1 MSKITTELL
10 LERAVPRSTRLRKIE
25 TLNLSK
31 LQLKTG
37 DLDPR
42 LFSRLRHLQKLDL
55 SDNLLDKFPNSLSL
69 PDLRVLNC
77 NNNKLEDVTAL
88 KQFPLLEELTYENNV
103 YLTLNDD
110 YKVIFLLQNLRL
122 LNGKDITKLANQVRR
137 VNSHKL
143 TSKVTAHWEKF
154 FRDQLPEKYTAEQ
167 VKSIK
172 KKFLKSVQT
181 NVVYGPSSLSEFTR
195 WRVKMIAE
203 EFLASSLGLELNS
216 DTESEEKT
224 DEKEEESTKSPG
236 EDAEDVA
243 QVTVTPS
250 KRKRNHSKSSPG
262 NKRSKTKANTEEKA
276 AVNPKKSSDVE
287 DDPAPDKPRTSN
299 QPIKEATPEQEAE
312 ETQKNGE
319 QFPKGKSN
327 RRSGEQK
334 SQEQDSGVVTLTP
347 VKNSKRKRHQGT
359 EGTPQETPV
368 DPLQGMDGPALRGN
382 SREDFKTQLW
392 SCVFEPVLDSG
403 ARKDPIV
410 NSSRTVATCGG
421 ESVCLI
427 DCETGTVL
435 KKYKVATEEFFSV
448 AWTTLTMVISDSR
461 KKAHN
466 VLAAA
471 GRRGIVKLIHVAAD
485 FCYGEIKAHKK
496 PIATVCFSP
505 TQETHLFTASYD
517 KRIALWDIGIPDCDY
532 NFKASQLLV
541 LETASIPLRIALVP
555 TCPEQ
560 YLLAGCEGGCFAWN
574 IKLDKEQKSR
584 PFEAI
589 FQFPDEESMTTS
601 HRVDGL
607 AFLNDDVVVSKSSKP
622 GCIYL
627 WSWSRSFDAKG
638 KGCQQTISAVILAE
652 LEWSTTDMSYLTLS
666 TCPAKEYVFC
676 GDEKGSVWMYN
687 LSNYTTAWSS
697 AKGKRLER
705 RISPTQVGL
714 GCSLGLPSTPGQL
727 IPVSCAG
734 LSQKMPCVSSQT
746 IKNNLQSIAKAIC
759 WDRNKELQ
767 SQSVT
772 PCSSSYN
779 SPKKVVVK
787 LRNTKAQILKWPEL
801 RVNGEQPPEILVNN
815 VVADPAFTYLVVLTS
830 VNITAIWKKS

>member
-55 SDNLLDKFPNSLSL
+55 SDNLLDKFPNSLTL

-110 YKVIFLLQNLRL
+110 YKVMFLLQNLRL
-122 LNGKDITKLANQVRR
+122 LNGKDITKLANHVRR

-143 TSKVTAHWEKF
+143 TSKVTAHWKKF
-154 FRDQLPEKYTAEQ
+154 FSDQLPEKYTAEQ

-203 EFLASSLGLELNS
+203 EFLANSLGLELNS
-216 DTESEEKT
+216 DTEPEEKT
-224 DEKEEESTKSPG
+224 DEDEEESTESPR
-236 EDAEDVA
+236 EAAEEVA
-243 QVTVTPS
+243 PVTVTPS

-262 NKRSKTKANTEEKA
+262 NKRSKTQANTEEEA
-276 AVNPKKSSDVE
+276 EVNPRKSTHVE

-299 QPIKEATPEQEAE
+299 QPAKEATPEQGAE
-312 ETQKNGE
+312 GTQKNGE
-319 QFPKGKSN
+319 QLPKGQSN
-327 RRSGEQK
+327 RRSSQMTGEQK
-334 SQEQDSGVVTLTP
+334 SQEQDSSVVTLTP
-347 VKNSKRKRHQGT
+347 VKNSKRK
-359 EGTPQETPV
+359 EDVSAE
-368 DPLQGMDGPALRGN
+368 PLHFLQCHSKGN

-392 SCVFEPVLDSG
+392 SCVFEPVIDSG

-410 NSSRTVATCGG
+410 SSSRTVATCGG

-448 AWTTLTMVISDSR
+448 AWTTLTMVLSDSR

-466 VLAAA
+466 ILAAA

-505 TQETHLFTASYD
+505 TQDTHLFTASYD

-541 LETASIPLRIALVP
+541 LEAASIPLRIALVP

-560 YLLAGCEGGCFAWN
+560 YLLAGCEDGCFAWN
-574 IKLDKEQKSR
+574 IKLDKGQKSR

-589 FQFPDEESMTTS
+589 FQFPSEESLTTS

-627 WSWSRSFDAKG
+627 WSWSKSFDAKG
-638 KGCQQTISAVILAE
+638 KGCQRTMSAVILAE

-687 LSNYTTAWSS
+687 LSTYTTGWGSP
-697 AKGKRLER
+697 KGKRSER
-705 RISPTQVGL
+705 RISPTQ
-714 GCSLGLPSTPGQL
+714 
-727 IPVSCAG
+727 
-734 LSQKMPCVSSQT
+734 
-746 IKNNLQSIAKAIC
+746 
-759 WDRNKELQ
+759 
-767 SQSVT
+767 
-772 PCSSSYN
+772 
-779 SPKKVVVK
+779 
-787 LRNTKAQILKWPEL
+787 ILTWPEL

>member
-1 MSKITTELL
+1 S
-10 LERAVPRSTRLRKIE
+10 
-25 TLNLSK
+25 LSK

-55 SDNLLDKFPNSLSL
+55 SDNLLDKFPNSLTL

-77 NNNKLEDVTAL
+77 SNNKLEDVTAL

-110 YKVIFLLQNLRL
+110 YKVMFLLQNLRL
-122 LNGKDITKLANQVRR
+122 LNGKDITKLANHVRR
-137 VNSHKL
+137 VNSRKL

-167 VKSIK
+167 VKSIR

-203 EFLASSLGLELNS
+203 EFLACSLGVELNS
-216 DTESEEKT
+216 DTETEEKT
-224 DEKEEESTKSPG
+224 DENEEESTESPR
-236 EDAEDVA
+236 EAAEDMA
-243 QVTVTPS
+243 QVGDFSSYISNVTVTPS
-250 KRKRNHSKSSPG
+250 KRKRNRSKSSPG
-262 NKRSKTKANTEEKA
+262 NKRSKTQANTEEEA
-276 AVNPKKSSDVE
+276 ALNPKKSSHEDV
-287 DDPAPDKPRTSN
+287 S
-299 QPIKEATPEQEAE
+299 AE
-312 ETQKNGE
+312 PLHFLQCH
-319 QFPKGKSN
+319 
-327 RRSGEQK
+327 
-334 SQEQDSGVVTLTP
+334 
-347 VKNSKRKRHQGT
+347 SK
-359 EGTPQETPV
+359 
-368 DPLQGMDGPALRGN
+368 GN

-410 NSSRTVATCGG
+410 SSSRTVATCGG

-448 AWTTLTMVISDSR
+448 AWTTLTMEISDSR

-466 VLAAA
+466 ILAAA

-560 YLLAGCEGGCFAWN
+560 YLLAGCEDGCFAWN
-574 IKLDKEQKSR
+574 IKLDKGQKSR

-638 KGCQQTISAVILAE
+638 KGCQRTMSAVILAE

-666 TCPAKEYVFC
+666 TCPAREYVFC

-687 LSNYTTAWSS
+687 LSSYTPAWGS
-697 AKGKRLER
+697 AKGKHSER
-705 RISPTQVGL
+705 RIPPTQ
-714 GCSLGLPSTPGQL
+714 
-727 IPVSCAG
+727 I
-734 LSQKMPCVSSQT
+734 
-746 IKNNLQSIAKAIC
+746 LQ
-759 WDRNKELQ
+759 
-767 SQSVT
+767 
-772 PCSSSYN
+772 
-779 SPKKVVVK
+779 
-787 LRNTKAQILKWPEL
+787 WPEL

>member
-55 SDNLLDKFPNSLSL
+55 SDNLLDKFPNSLTL

-110 YKVIFLLQNLRL
+110 YKVMFLLQNLRL
-122 LNGKDITKLANQVRR
+122 LNGKDITKLANHVRR
-137 VNSHKL
+137 VNSRKL

-203 EFLASSLGLELNS
+203 ELLACSLGLDLGT
-216 DTESEEKT
+216 DPESEEMM
-224 DEKEEESTKSPG
+224 DENEEESTESPREAAG
-236 EDAEDVA
+236 DVD
-243 QVTVTPS
+243 QVGDFSSYVTVTPS
-250 KRKRNHSKSSPG
+250 KRKRNHSKPGSG
-262 NKRSKTKANTEEKA
+262 NKRSKTQANT
-276 AVNPKKSSDVE
+276 
-287 DDPAPDKPRTSN
+287 
-299 QPIKEATPEQEAE
+299 KEEAE
-312 ETQKNGE
+312 DVSAEPLHFLQCH
-319 QFPKGKSN
+319 
-327 RRSGEQK
+327 
-334 SQEQDSGVVTLTP
+334 
-347 VKNSKRKRHQGT
+347 SK
-359 EGTPQETPV
+359 
-368 DPLQGMDGPALRGN
+368 GN

-392 SCVFEPVLDSG
+392 SCVFEPLLDCG
-403 ARKDPIV
+403 ARKDPIMS
-410 NSSRTVATCGG
+410 SSRTVATCGG

-461 KKAHN
+461 KKSHN
-466 VLAAA
+466 ILAAA

-505 TQETHLFTASYD
+505 TRETHLFTASYD

-541 LETASIPLRIALVP
+541 LEALSIPLRIALVP
-555 TCPEQ
+555 TCPDQ

-589 FQFPDEESMTTS
+589 FQFPDEDGGMTTS

-607 AFLNDDVVVSKSSKP
+607 AFLNDDVIVSKSSKP

-627 WSWSRSFDAKG
+627 WSWSRSFDTKG
-638 KGCQQTISAVILAE
+638 KGCQRTISAVILAE
-652 LEWSTTDMSYLTLS
+652 LEWSPTDLSYLTLS
-666 TCPAKEYVFC
+666 TCPAKDYVFC

-687 LSNYTTAWSS
+687 LSNYTTAWTS
-697 AKGKRLER
+697 AKGKRSDR
-705 RISPTQVGL
+705 RIPPT
-714 GCSLGLPSTPGQL
+714 
-727 IPVSCAG
+727 
-734 LSQKMPCVSSQT
+734 
-746 IKNNLQSIAKAIC
+746 
-759 WDRNKELQ
+759 
-767 SQSVT
+767 
-772 PCSSSYN
+772 
-779 SPKKVVVK
+779 
-787 LRNTKAQILKWPEL
+787 QILKWPEL
-801 RVNGEQPPEILVNN
+801 RDNGEQLTEVLINN
-815 VVADPAFTYLVVLTS
+815 VVSDPTFTYLVVLTS

>member
-10 LERAVPRSTRLRKIE
+10 LERAIPRSTRLRKIE

-55 SDNLLDKFPNSLSL
+55 SDNLLDKFPNSLTL

-110 YKVIFLLQNLRL
+110 YKVMFLLQNLRL
-122 LNGKDITKLANQVRR
+122 LNGKDITKLAKHVRH
-137 VNSHKL
+137 VNSRKL

-203 EFLASSLGLELNS
+203 EFLACSLGLELNS
-216 DTESEEKT
+216 DTEPEEKT
-224 DEKEEESTKSPG
+224 DEDEEESTESPK
-236 EDAEDVA
+236 EAAEEVA

-250 KRKRNHSKSSPG
+250 KRKRNRSKSSPG
-262 NKRSKTKANTEEKA
+262 NKRSKTQANTKEEA
-276 AVNPKKSSDVE
+276 AVSPRKSSRVE

-299 QPIKEATPEQEAE
+299 QPDKEATPEQEAE
-312 ETQKNGE
+312 VTQNNGE

-327 RRSGEQK
+327 RRSNQMTGEPK
-334 SQEQDSGVVTLTP
+334 SQEQDNGVVTLTP
-347 VKNSKRKRHQGT
+347 VKNSKRK
-359 EGTPQETPV
+359 EDVSAE
-368 DPLQGMDGPALRGN
+368 PLHFLQCHSKGN

-448 AWTTLTMVISDSR
+448 AWTTLTMVTSDSH

-466 VLAAA
+466 ILAAA

-505 TQETHLFTASYD
+505 TRETHLFTASYD
-517 KRIALWDIGIPDCDY
+517 KRIVLWDIGIPDCDY

-541 LETASIPLRIALVP
+541 LETTSIPLRIALLP
-555 TCPEQ
+555 SCPEQ

-574 IKLDKEQKSR
+574 IKLDKGQKSR
-584 PFEAI
+584 TFEAI
-589 FQFPDEESMTTS
+589 FQFPDGKSMTSS
-601 HRVDGL
+601 HTVDGL
-607 AFLNDDVVVSKSSKP
+607 AFLNDDVVVSKCSKP

-638 KGCQQTISAVILAE
+638 KGCQQTLSAVILAE

-687 LSNYTTAWSS
+687 LSSYTTAWDS
-697 AKGKRLER
+697 AKGKRSER
-705 RISPTQVGL
+705 RISPT
-714 GCSLGLPSTPGQL
+714 
-727 IPVSCAG
+727 
-734 LSQKMPCVSSQT
+734 
-746 IKNNLQSIAKAIC
+746 
-759 WDRNKELQ
+759 
-767 SQSVT
+767 
-772 PCSSSYN
+772 
-779 SPKKVVVK
+779 
-787 LRNTKAQILKWPEL
+787 QILKWPEL
-801 RVNGEQPPEILVNN
+801 RVNGEQPSEILVNN

>member
-55 SDNLLDKFPNSLSL
+55 SDNLLDKFPNSLTL

-110 YKVIFLLQNLRL
+110 YKVMFLLENLRL
-122 LNGKDITKLANQVRR
+122 LNGKDITKLANHVRR
-137 VNSHKL
+137 VNSRKL

-154 FRDQLPEKYTAEQ
+154 FRDQLPEKHTAEQ

-203 EFLASSLGLELNS
+203 EFLSYSLGLELNS
-216 DTESEEKT
+216 DTEPEEKM
-224 DEKEEESTKSPG
+224 DENEEESTESPR
-236 EDAEDVA
+236 EAAEDVA

-250 KRKRNHSKSSPG
+250 KRKRNHSKSGAG
-262 NKRSKTKANTEEKA
+262 NKRSKSQANAEE
-276 AVNPKKSSDVE
+276 E
-287 DDPAPDKPRTSN
+287 
-299 QPIKEATPEQEAE
+299 EEAE
-312 ETQKNGE
+312 DVSAEPLHFLQCH
-319 QFPKGKSN
+319 
-327 RRSGEQK
+327 
-334 SQEQDSGVVTLTP
+334 
-347 VKNSKRKRHQGT
+347 SK
-359 EGTPQETPV
+359 
-368 DPLQGMDGPALRGN
+368 GN
-382 SREDFKTQLW
+382 SHEDFKTQLW

-410 NSSRTVATCGG
+410 SSSKTVATCGG

-466 VLAAA
+466 ILAAA

-541 LETASIPLRIALVP
+541 LETVSIPLRIALVP

-574 IKLDKEQKSR
+574 IKLDKGQKSR

-589 FQFPDEESMTTS
+589 FQFPDDESMTTS

-638 KGCQQTISAVILAE
+638 KGCQRTVSAVILAE

-697 AKGKRLER
+697 PKGKRSER
-705 RISPTQVGL
+705 RISPT
-714 GCSLGLPSTPGQL
+714 
-727 IPVSCAG
+727 
-734 LSQKMPCVSSQT
+734 
-746 IKNNLQSIAKAIC
+746 
-759 WDRNKELQ
+759 
-767 SQSVT
+767 
-772 PCSSSYN
+772 
-779 SPKKVVVK
+779 
-787 LRNTKAQILKWPEL
+787 QILKWPEL
-801 RVNGEQPPEILVNN
+801 RLNGEQLPEILVNN
-815 VVADPAFTYLVVLTS
+815 VVSDPAFSYLVVLTS

>member
-10 LERAVPRSTRLRKIE
+10 LERAIPRSTRLRKIE

-55 SDNLLDKFPNSLSL
+55 SDNLLDKFPNSLTL

-110 YKVIFLLQNLRL
+110 YKVMFLLQNLRL
-122 LNGKDITKLANQVRR
+122 LNGKDITKLAKHVRH
-137 VNSHKL
+137 VNSRKL

-203 EFLASSLGLELNS
+203 EFLACSLGLELNS
-216 DTESEEKT
+216 DTEPEEKT
-224 DEKEEESTKSPG
+224 DEDEEESTESPK
-236 EDAEDVA
+236 EAAEEVDQVVHICDPL
-243 QVTVTPS
+243 VTVTPS
-250 KRKRNHSKSSPG
+250 KRKRNRSKSSPG
-262 NKRSKTKANTEEKA
+262 NKRSKTQANTKEEA
-276 AVNPKKSSDVE
+276 AEDV
-287 DDPAPDKPRTSN
+287 S
-299 QPIKEATPEQEAE
+299 AE
-312 ETQKNGE
+312 PLHFLQCH
-319 QFPKGKSN
+319 
-327 RRSGEQK
+327 
-334 SQEQDSGVVTLTP
+334 
-347 VKNSKRKRHQGT
+347 SK
-359 EGTPQETPV
+359 
-368 DPLQGMDGPALRGN
+368 GN

-448 AWTTLTMVISDSR
+448 AWTTLTMVTSDSH
-461 KKAHN
+461 KKTHN
-466 VLAAA
+466 ILAAA

-505 TQETHLFTASYD
+505 TRETHLFTASYD
-517 KRIALWDIGIPDCDY
+517 KRIVLWDIGIPDCDY

-541 LETASIPLRIALVP
+541 LETTSIPLRIALLP

-574 IKLDKEQKSR
+574 IKLDKGQKSR
-584 PFEAI
+584 TFEAI
-589 FQFPDEESMTTS
+589 FQFPDGKSMTTS
-601 HRVDGL
+601 HTVDGL
-607 AFLNDDVVVSKSSKP
+607 AFLNDDVVVSKCSKP

-638 KGCQQTISAVILAE
+638 KGCQQTLSAVILAE

-687 LSNYTTAWSS
+687 LSNYTTAWDS
-697 AKGKRLER
+697 AKGKRSER
-705 RISPTQVGL
+705 RISPT
-714 GCSLGLPSTPGQL
+714 
-727 IPVSCAG
+727 
-734 LSQKMPCVSSQT
+734 
-746 IKNNLQSIAKAIC
+746 
-759 WDRNKELQ
+759 
-767 SQSVT
+767 
-772 PCSSSYN
+772 
-779 SPKKVVVK
+779 
-787 LRNTKAQILKWPEL
+787 QILKWPEL
-801 RVNGEQPPEILVNN
+801 RVNGEQPSEILVNN

>member
-31 LQLKTG
+31 LQLRTG

-55 SDNLLDKFPNSLSL
+55 SDNLLDKFPNSLTL

-110 YKVIFLLQNLRL
+110 YKVMFLLENLRL
-122 LNGKDITKLANQVRR
+122 LNGKDITKLANHVRR
-137 VNSHKL
+137 VNSRKL

-154 FRDQLPEKYTAEQ
+154 FRDQLPEKHTAEQ

-203 EFLASSLGLELNS
+203 EFLSYSLGLEINS
-216 DTESEEKT
+216 DTEPEEKT
-224 DEKEEESTKSPG
+224 DENEEESTESPR
-236 EDAEDVA
+236 EDEEEVA
-243 QVTVTPS
+243 QVVDIYDHLVTVKSS
-250 KRKRNHSKSSPG
+250 KRKRNHSKSGAG
-262 NKRSKTKANTEEKA
+262 NKRSKSQANAEE
-276 AVNPKKSSDVE
+276 
-287 DDPAPDKPRTSN
+287 
-299 QPIKEATPEQEAE
+299 EAE
-312 ETQKNGE
+312 DVSAEPLHFLQCH
-319 QFPKGKSN
+319 
-327 RRSGEQK
+327 
-334 SQEQDSGVVTLTP
+334 
-347 VKNSKRKRHQGT
+347 SK
-359 EGTPQETPV
+359 
-368 DPLQGMDGPALRGN
+368 GN

-410 NSSRTVATCGG
+410 SSSRTVATCGG

-466 VLAAA
+466 ILAAA

-496 PIATVCFSP
+496 PIATICFSP

-517 KRIALWDIGIPDCDY
+517 KRIVLWDIGIPDCDY

-541 LETASIPLRIALVP
+541 LEAVSIPLRIALVP

-574 IKLDKEQKSR
+574 IKLDKGQKSR

-589 FQFPDEESMTTS
+589 FQFPDGESITTS

-638 KGCQQTISAVILAE
+638 KECQRTVSAVILAE

-676 GDEKGSVWMYN
+676 GDEQGSVWMYN
-687 LSNYTTAWSS
+687 LSNHTTAWGS
-697 AKGKRLER
+697 AKGKRSER
-705 RISPTQVGL
+705 RISPT
-714 GCSLGLPSTPGQL
+714 
-727 IPVSCAG
+727 
-734 LSQKMPCVSSQT
+734 
-746 IKNNLQSIAKAIC
+746 
-759 WDRNKELQ
+759 
-767 SQSVT
+767 
-772 PCSSSYN
+772 
-779 SPKKVVVK
+779 
-787 LRNTKAQILKWPEL
+787 QILKWPEL

-815 VVADPAFTYLVVLTS
+815 VVSDPAFTYLVVLTS

>member
-55 SDNLLDKFPNSLSL
+55 SDNLLDKFPNSLTL

-110 YKVIFLLQNLRL
+110 YKVMFLLQNLRL
-122 LNGKDITKLANQVRR
+122 LNGKDITKLANHVRR
-137 VNSHKL
+137 VNSRKL

-203 EFLASSLGLELNS
+203 EFLAYSLGLELNT
-216 DTESEEKT
+216 DPEPEEKM
-224 DEKEEESTKSPG
+224 DENEEESTESPR
-236 EDAEDVA
+236 EAAEDVA
-243 QVTVTPS
+243 QEDVSAEPLHFLQC
-250 KRKRNHSKSSPG
+250 HSK
-262 NKRSKTKANTEEKA
+262 
-276 AVNPKKSSDVE
+276 
-287 DDPAPDKPRTSN
+287 
-299 QPIKEATPEQEAE
+299 
-312 ETQKNGE
+312 
-319 QFPKGKSN
+319 
-327 RRSGEQK
+327 
-334 SQEQDSGVVTLTP
+334 
-347 VKNSKRKRHQGT
+347 
-359 EGTPQETPV
+359 
-368 DPLQGMDGPALRGN
+368 GN

-392 SCVFEPVLDSG
+392 SCVFEPLLDCG

-410 NSSRTVATCGG
+410 SSSRTVATCGG

-461 KKAHN
+461 KKSHN
-466 VLAAA
+466 ILVAA

-505 TQETHLFTASYD
+505 TRETHLFTASYD

-541 LETASIPLRIALVP
+541 LEALAIPLRIALVP
-555 TCPEQ
+555 TCPDQ

-589 FQFPDEESMTTS
+589 FQFPDEDGGMTTS

-638 KGCQQTISAVILAE
+638 KGCQRTVSAVILAE
-652 LEWSTTDMSYLTLS
+652 LEWSMTDLSYLTLS
-666 TCPAKEYVFC
+666 TCPVKEYVFC

-697 AKGKRLER
+697 AKGKRSEK
-705 RISPTQVGL
+705 RIPPT
-714 GCSLGLPSTPGQL
+714 
-727 IPVSCAG
+727 
-734 LSQKMPCVSSQT
+734 
-746 IKNNLQSIAKAIC
+746 
-759 WDRNKELQ
+759 
-767 SQSVT
+767 
-772 PCSSSYN
+772 
-779 SPKKVVVK
+779 
-787 LRNTKAQILKWPEL
+787 QILKWPEL
-801 RVNGEQPPEILVNN
+801 RANGEQLTEVLINN
-815 VVADPAFTYLVVLTS
+815 VVSDPTFTYLVVLTS

>member
-1 MSKITTELL
+1 
-10 LERAVPRSTRLRKIE
+10 
-25 TLNLSK
+25 LSK

-55 SDNLLDKFPNSLSL
+55 SDNLLDKFPNSLTL

-137 VNSHKL
+137 VNSRKL

-154 FRDQLPEKYTAEQ
+154 FRDQLPEKYTPEQ

-203 EFLASSLGLELNS
+203 EFLAYSLGLELNS
-216 DTESEEKT
+216 DSEPEEKT
-224 DEKEEESTKSPG
+224 DENEEESTESPREAA
-236 EDAEDVA
+236 EDAAQVGDFSSYISNVLSEDVSA
-243 QVTVTPS
+243 EPLHFLQC
-250 KRKRNHSKSSPG
+250 HSK
-262 NKRSKTKANTEEKA
+262 
-276 AVNPKKSSDVE
+276 
-287 DDPAPDKPRTSN
+287 
-299 QPIKEATPEQEAE
+299 
-312 ETQKNGE
+312 
-319 QFPKGKSN
+319 
-327 RRSGEQK
+327 
-334 SQEQDSGVVTLTP
+334 
-347 VKNSKRKRHQGT
+347 
-359 EGTPQETPV
+359 
-368 DPLQGMDGPALRGN
+368 GN

-410 NSSRTVATCGG
+410 SSSRTVATCGG

-466 VLAAA
+466 ILAAA

-560 YLLAGCEGGCFAWN
+560 YLLAGCENGCFAWN
-574 IKLDKEQKSR
+574 IKLDKGQKSR

-627 WSWSRSFDAKG
+627 WSWSKSFDAKG
-638 KGCQQTISAVILAE
+638 KGCQRTMSAVILAE

-666 TCPAKEYVFC
+666 TCP
-676 GDEKGSVWMYN
+676 G
-687 LSNYTTAWSS
+687 
-697 AKGKRLER
+697 R
-705 RISPTQVGL
+705 
-714 GCSLGLPSTPGQL
+714 
-727 IPVSCAG
+727 
-734 LSQKMPCVSSQT
+734 
-746 IKNNLQSIAKAIC
+746 
-759 WDRNKELQ
+759 
-767 SQSVT
+767 
-772 PCSSSYN
+772 
-779 SPKKVVVK
+779 
-787 LRNTKAQILKWPEL
+787 
-801 RVNGEQPPEILVNN
+801 
-815 VVADPAFTYLVVLTS
+815 
-830 VNITAIWKKS
+830 

>member
-55 SDNLLDKFPNSLSL
+55 SDNLLDKFPNSLTL

-110 YKVIFLLQNLRL
+110 YKVMFLLENLRL
-122 LNGKDITKLANQVRR
+122 LNGKDITKLANHVRR
-137 VNSHKL
+137 VNSRKL

-154 FRDQLPEKYTAEQ
+154 FRDQLPEKYTTEQ

-172 KKFLKSVQT
+172 EKFLKSVQT

-203 EFLASSLGLELNS
+203 EFLSYSLGLELNS
-216 DTESEEKT
+216 DTEPEEKM
-224 DEKEEESTKSPG
+224 DENEEESTESPR
-236 EDAEDVA
+236 EAAEDVA
-243 QVTVTPS
+243 QVVYIYDPLVTVTPS
-250 KRKRNHSKSSPG
+250 KRKRNHSKSGAG
-262 NKRSKTKANTEEKA
+262 NKRSKSQANTEEE
-276 AVNPKKSSDVE
+276 AVV
-287 DDPAPDKPRTSN
+287 KPLHFL
-299 QPIKEATPEQEAE
+299 QCH
-312 ETQKNGE
+312 
-319 QFPKGKSN
+319 
-327 RRSGEQK
+327 
-334 SQEQDSGVVTLTP
+334 
-347 VKNSKRKRHQGT
+347 SK
-359 EGTPQETPV
+359 
-368 DPLQGMDGPALRGN
+368 GN
-382 SREDFKTQLW
+382 SHEDFKTQLW
-392 SCVFEPVLDSG
+392 SCVFEPVIDSG

-410 NSSRTVATCGG
+410 SCSKTVATCGG

-466 VLAAA
+466 ILAAA

-541 LETASIPLRIALVP
+541 LEAVSIPLRIALVP

-574 IKLDKEQKSR
+574 IKLDKGQKSR

-589 FQFPDEESMTTS
+589 FQFPDDESMTTS

-638 KGCQQTISAVILAE
+638 KGCQRTMSAVILAE

-666 TCPAKEYVFC
+666 TCPAKDYVFC

-697 AKGKRLER
+697 PKGKRSER
-705 RISPTQVGL
+705 RISPT
-714 GCSLGLPSTPGQL
+714 
-727 IPVSCAG
+727 
-734 LSQKMPCVSSQT
+734 
-746 IKNNLQSIAKAIC
+746 
-759 WDRNKELQ
+759 
-767 SQSVT
+767 
-772 PCSSSYN
+772 
-779 SPKKVVVK
+779 
-787 LRNTKAQILKWPEL
+787 QILKWPEL
-801 RVNGEQPPEILVNN
+801 RLNGEQLPEILVNN
-815 VVADPAFTYLVVLTS
+815 VVSDPAFSYLVVLTS

>member
-1 MSKITTELL
+1 S
-10 LERAVPRSTRLRKIE
+10 
-25 TLNLSK
+25 LSK

-55 SDNLLDKFPNSLSL
+55 SDNLLDKFPNSLTL

-110 YKVIFLLQNLRL
+110 YKVMFLLQNLRL
-122 LNGKDITKLANQVRR
+122 LNGKDITKLANHVRR
-137 VNSHKL
+137 VNTRKL

-172 KKFLKSVQT
+172 KKFLQSVQT

-203 EFLASSLGLELNS
+203 EFLAYSLGVELNS
-216 DTESEEKT
+216 DTEPEEKT
-224 DEKEEESTKSPG
+224 DENEEESTESPR
-236 EDAEDVA
+236 EAAEDVA
-243 QVTVTPS
+243 QVTVTRS

-262 NKRSKTKANTEEKA
+262 NKRSKSQASTEEEA
-276 AVNPKKSSDVE
+276 AEDV
-287 DDPAPDKPRTSN
+287 S
-299 QPIKEATPEQEAE
+299 AE
-312 ETQKNGE
+312 PLHFLQCH
-319 QFPKGKSN
+319 
-327 RRSGEQK
+327 
-334 SQEQDSGVVTLTP
+334 
-347 VKNSKRKRHQGT
+347 SK
-359 EGTPQETPV
+359 
-368 DPLQGMDGPALRGN
+368 GN

-410 NSSRTVATCGG
+410 SSSRTVATCGG

-461 KKAHN
+461 KKPHN
-466 VLAAA
+466 ILAAA

-532 NFKASQLLV
+532 NFKSSQLLV

-560 YLLAGCEGGCFAWN
+560 YLLAGCEDGCFAWN
-574 IKLDKEQKSR
+574 IKLDKGQKSR

-589 FQFPDEESMTTS
+589 FQFPDDESMTTS

-638 KGCQQTISAVILAE
+638 KGCQRTMSAVILAE

-687 LSNYTTAWSS
+687 LSSYTTAWGSP
-697 AKGKRLER
+697 KGKRSER
-705 RISPTQVGL
+705 RISPT
-714 GCSLGLPSTPGQL
+714 
-727 IPVSCAG
+727 
-734 LSQKMPCVSSQT
+734 
-746 IKNNLQSIAKAIC
+746 
-759 WDRNKELQ
+759 
-767 SQSVT
+767 
-772 PCSSSYN
+772 
-779 SPKKVVVK
+779 
-787 LRNTKAQILKWPEL
+787 QILKWPEL

>member
-55 SDNLLDKFPNSLSL
+55 SDNLLDKFPNSLTL

-110 YKVIFLLQNLRL
+110 YKVMFLLQNLRL
-122 LNGKDITKLANQVRR
+122 LNGKDITKLANHVRC
-137 VNSHKL
+137 VNSRKL

-172 KKFLKSVQT
+172 KKFLQSVQT

-203 EFLASSLGLELNS
+203 EFLAYSLGLELNT
-216 DTESEEKT
+216 DPEPEEKT
-224 DEKEEESTKSPG
+224 EENEEESAESPS
-236 EDAEDVA
+236 EAAEDVG
-243 QVTVTPS
+243 QVGDLSSYIKNVTVASS
-250 KRKRNHSKSSPG
+250 KRKRNHSKSGSG
-262 NKRSKTKANTEEKA
+262 NKRSKSQANTEE
-276 AVNPKKSSDVE
+276 
-287 DDPAPDKPRTSN
+287 
-299 QPIKEATPEQEAE
+299 EAE
-312 ETQKNGE
+312 DVSAEPLHFLQCH
-319 QFPKGKSN
+319 
-327 RRSGEQK
+327 
-334 SQEQDSGVVTLTP
+334 
-347 VKNSKRKRHQGT
+347 SK
-359 EGTPQETPV
+359 
-368 DPLQGMDGPALRGN
+368 GN

-392 SCVFEPVLDSG
+392 SCVFEPLLDCG

-410 NSSRTVATCGG
+410 SSSRTVATCGG

-448 AWTTLTMVISDSR
+448 AWTTLTMVISDSQ
-461 KKAHN
+461 KKSHN
-466 VLAAA
+466 ILAAA

-541 LETASIPLRIALVP
+541 LEVLSIPLRIALVP
-555 TCPEQ
+555 PCPEQ
-560 YLLAGCEGGCFAWN
+560 YLLAGCESGCFAWN
-574 IKLDKEQKSR
+574 IKLDKDQKSR
-584 PFEAI
+584 HFEAI
-589 FQFPDEESMTTS
+589 FQFPDEDGSMTTS

-627 WSWSRSFDAKG
+627 WSWSRSFDTKG
-638 KGCQQTISAVILAE
+638 KGCQRTVSAVILAE
-652 LEWSTTDMSYLTLS
+652 LEWSMTDLSYLTLS

-676 GDEKGSVWMYN
+676 GDEKGGVWMYH

-697 AKGKRLER
+697 AKGKRSDK
-705 RISPTQVGL
+705 RIPPT
-714 GCSLGLPSTPGQL
+714 
-727 IPVSCAG
+727 
-734 LSQKMPCVSSQT
+734 
-746 IKNNLQSIAKAIC
+746 
-759 WDRNKELQ
+759 
-767 SQSVT
+767 
-772 PCSSSYN
+772 
-779 SPKKVVVK
+779 
-787 LRNTKAQILKWPEL
+787 QILKWPEL
-801 RVNGEQPPEILVNN
+801 RANGEQLTEIFINN
-815 VVADPAFTYLVVLTS
+815 VVSDPTFTYLVVLTS

>member
-25 TLNLSK
+25 VLNLSK

-55 SDNLLDKFPNSLSL
+55 SDNLLDKFPNSLTL

-137 VNSHKL
+137 VNSRKL

-154 FRDQLPEKYTAEQ
+154 FRDQLPEKYTPEQ

-203 EFLASSLGLELNS
+203 EFLAYSLGLELNS
-216 DTESEEKT
+216 DSEPEEKT
-224 DEKEEESTKSPG
+224 DENEEESTESPR
-236 EDAEDVA
+236 EAAEDVA

-262 NKRSKTKANTEEKA
+262 NKRSKTQANTEEEA
-276 AVNPKKSSDVE
+276 AVNPKKSSHVE

-299 QPIKEATPEQEAE
+299 QPAKEATTPEQGAE
-312 ETQKNGE
+312 GTQKNGE
-319 QFPKGKSN
+319 QFPKGQSN
-327 RRSGEQK
+327 RRSSQMTAEQK
-334 SQEQDSGVVTLTP
+334 SQEQDNGVVALTP
-347 VKNSKRKRHQGT
+347 VKNSKRK
-359 EGTPQETPV
+359 EDVSAE
-368 DPLQGMDGPALRGN
+368 PLHFLQCHSKGN

-410 NSSRTVATCGG
+410 SSSRTVATCGG

-466 VLAAA
+466 ILAAA

-560 YLLAGCEGGCFAWN
+560 YLLAGCENGCFAWN
-574 IKLDKEQKSR
+574 IKLDKGQKSR

-638 KGCQQTISAVILAE
+638 KGCQRTMSAVILAE

-666 TCPAKEYVFC
+666 TCPAREYVFC

-687 LSNYTTAWSS
+687 LSSHTTAWGS
-697 AKGKRLER
+697 AKGKRSER
-705 RISPTQVGL
+705 RISPT
-714 GCSLGLPSTPGQL
+714 
-727 IPVSCAG
+727 
-734 LSQKMPCVSSQT
+734 
-746 IKNNLQSIAKAIC
+746 
-759 WDRNKELQ
+759 
-767 SQSVT
+767 
-772 PCSSSYN
+772 
-779 SPKKVVVK
+779 
-787 LRNTKAQILKWPEL
+787 QILKWPEL

>member
-1 MSKITTELL
+1 MGCEKIKNTALL
-10 LERAVPRSTRLRKIE
+10 VSVDGSLPTPSTD
-25 TLNLSK
+25 
-31 LQLKTG
+31 

-55 SDNLLDKFPNSLSL
+55 SDNLLDKFPNSLTL

-103 YLTLNDD
+103 YLTVSYPTPYIKQRGKQTFSCAL
-110 YKVIFLLQNLRL
+110 L
-122 LNGKDITKLANQVRR
+122 LNKL
-137 VNSHKL
+137 SL
-143 TSKVTAHWEKF
+143 S
-154 FRDQLPEKYTAEQ
+154 KYTAEQ

-195 WRVKMIAE
+195 WRVGHIP
-203 EFLASSLGLELNS
+203 LTLS
-216 DTESEEKT
+216 KT
-224 DEKEEESTKSPG
+224 QANTKEEAAVSP
-236 EDAEDVA
+236 
-243 QVTVTPS
+243 
-250 KRKRNHSKSSPG
+250 RKSS
-262 NKRSKTKANTEEKA
+262 R
-276 AVNPKKSSDVE
+276 VE

-299 QPIKEATPEQEAE
+299 QPDKEATPEQEAE
-312 ETQKNGE
+312 VTQNNGDAE
-319 QFPKGKSN
+319 PLHFLQCH
-327 RRSGEQK
+327 
-334 SQEQDSGVVTLTP
+334 
-347 VKNSKRKRHQGT
+347 SK
-359 EGTPQETPV
+359 
-368 DPLQGMDGPALRGN
+368 GN

-403 ARKDPIV
+403 ARKGE
-410 NSSRTVATCGG
+410 TVATCGG

-448 AWTTLTMVISDSR
+448 AWTTLTMVTSDSH

-466 VLAAA
+466 ILAAA

-505 TQETHLFTASYD
+505 TRETHLFTASYD
-517 KRIALWDIGIPDCDY
+517 KRIVLWDIGIPDCDY

-541 LETASIPLRIALVP
+541 LETTSIPLRIALLP
-555 TCPEQ
+555 SCPEQ

-574 IKLDKEQKSR
+574 IKLDKGQKSR
-584 PFEAI
+584 TFEAI
-589 FQFPDEESMTTS
+589 FQFPDGKSMTSS
-601 HRVDGL
+601 HTVDGL
-607 AFLNDDVVVSKSSKP
+607 AFLNDDVVVSKCSKP

-638 KGCQQTISAVILAE
+638 KGCQQTLSAVILAE

-666 TCPAKEYVFC
+666 TCPAKVRAS
-676 GDEKGSVWMYN
+676 GSPGPHLP
-687 LSNYTTAWSS
+687 LSRATTP
-697 AKGKRLER
+697 LL
-705 RISPTQVGL
+705 SP
-714 GCSLGLPSTPGQL
+714 
-727 IPVSCAG
+727 
-734 LSQKMPCVSSQT
+734 
-746 IKNNLQSIAKAIC
+746 
-759 WDRNKELQ
+759 
-767 SQSVT
+767 
-772 PCSSSYN
+772 
-779 SPKKVVVK
+779 
-787 LRNTKAQILKWPEL
+787 QILKWPEL
-801 RVNGEQPPEILVNN
+801 RVNGEQPSEILVNN

>member
-55 SDNLLDKFPNSLSL
+55 SDNLLDKFPSSLTL

-110 YKVIFLLQNLRL
+110 YKVMFLLQNLRL
-122 LNGKDITKLANQVRR
+122 LNGKDITKLANHVRC
-137 VNSHKL
+137 VNSRKL
-143 TSKVTAHWEKF
+143 TSKVTAHWKKF
-154 FRDQLPEKYTAEQ
+154 FSDQLPEKYTAEQ

-203 EFLASSLGLELNS
+203 EFLAHSLGLELNS
-216 DTESEEKT
+216 DTEPEEKT
-224 DEKEEESTKSPG
+224 DENEEESTESPR
-236 EDAEDVA
+236 EAAEDVA

-262 NKRSKTKANTEEKA
+262 NKRSKTQANTEEEA
-276 AVNPKKSSDVE
+276 AVNPRKSSHVE

-299 QPIKEATPEQEAE
+299 QPAKDATPEQGAE
-312 ETQKNGE
+312 GTQKNGE
-319 QFPKGKSN
+319 QFPKGQSN
-327 RRSGEQK
+327 RRSSQMTGEQK
-334 SQEQDSGVVTLTP
+334 SQEQDSSVVTLTP
-347 VKNSKRKRHQGT
+347 VKNSKRK
-359 EGTPQETPV
+359 EDVSAE
-368 DPLQGMDGPALRGN
+368 PLHFLQCHSKGN

-410 NSSRTVATCGG
+410 SSSRTVATCGG

-466 VLAAA
+466 ILAAA

-560 YLLAGCEGGCFAWN
+560 YLLAGCEDGCFAWN
-574 IKLDKEQKSR
+574 IKLDKGQKSR

-589 FQFPDEESMTTS
+589 FQFPGQESMTTS

-627 WSWSRSFDAKG
+627 WSWSKSFDAKG
-638 KGCQQTISAVILAE
+638 KGCQRTMSAVILAE

-687 LSNYTTAWSS
+687 LSNYTTAWGSP
-697 AKGKRLER
+697 KGKRSER
-705 RISPTQVGL
+705 RISPT
-714 GCSLGLPSTPGQL
+714 
-727 IPVSCAG
+727 
-734 LSQKMPCVSSQT
+734 
-746 IKNNLQSIAKAIC
+746 
-759 WDRNKELQ
+759 
-767 SQSVT
+767 
-772 PCSSSYN
+772 
-779 SPKKVVVK
+779 
-787 LRNTKAQILKWPEL
+787 QILKWPEL

>member
-55 SDNLLDKFPNSLSL
+55 SDNLLDKFPSSLTL

-88 KQFPLLEELTYENNV
+88 KQFPLLEELSYENNV

-110 YKVIFLLQNLRL
+110 YKVMFLLENLRL
-122 LNGKDITKLANQVRR
+122 LNGKDITKLANHVRK
-137 VNSHKL
+137 VNSQKL

-154 FRDQLPEKYTAEQ
+154 FRDQLPEKHTAEQ
-167 VKSIK
+167 AQSIK
-172 KKFLKSVQT
+172 EKFLKSVQT

-203 EFLASSLGLELNS
+203 EFLSYSLGLELNT
-216 DTESEEKT
+216 DPEPEENMDENEEESEE
-224 DEKEEESTKSPG
+224 SPR
-236 EDAEDVA
+236 EAAEDVS
-243 QVTVTPS
+243 QVTVRPS
-250 KRKRNHSKSSPG
+250 KRRRNHSKSGSG
-262 NKRSKTKANTEEKA
+262 KKRSKSQANTEE
-276 AVNPKKSSDVE
+276 
-287 DDPAPDKPRTSN
+287 
-299 QPIKEATPEQEAE
+299 EAE
-312 ETQKNGE
+312 DVSAEPLHFLQCH
-319 QFPKGKSN
+319 
-327 RRSGEQK
+327 
-334 SQEQDSGVVTLTP
+334 
-347 VKNSKRKRHQGT
+347 SK
-359 EGTPQETPV
+359 
-368 DPLQGMDGPALRGN
+368 GN

-392 SCVFEPVLDSG
+392 SCVFEPLLDCG
-403 ARKDPIV
+403 GRKDPIV
-410 NSSRTVATCGG
+410 SSSRTVATCGG

-448 AWTTLTMVISDSR
+448 AWTTLTMVINDSR
-461 KKAHN
+461 KKSHN
-466 VLAAA
+466 ILAAA
-471 GRRGIVKLIHVAAD
+471 GRRGIVKLIHVASD

-505 TQETHLFTASYD
+505 ARETHLFTASYD

-541 LETASIPLRIALVP
+541 LEALSVPLRIALVP

-574 IKLDKEQKSR
+574 IKLEKDKKGR
-584 PFEAI
+584 PFEAL
-589 FQFPDEESMTTS
+589 FQFPDADGGVTTS

-607 AFLNDDVVVSKSSKP
+607 AFLNDDVIVSKSSKP

-627 WSWSRSFDAKG
+627 WSWSWSFDTKA
-638 KGCQQTISAVILAE
+638 KGCQRTVAAVILAE
-652 LEWSTTDMSYLTLS
+652 LEWSTTDLSYLTLS
-666 TCPAKEYVFC
+666 TCPAKGYVFC
-676 GDEKGSVWMYN
+676 GDETGSVWMYH
-687 LSNYTTAWSS
+687 LPHYSTAWSP
-697 AKGKRLER
+697 AKGKRSDK
-705 RISPTQVGL
+705 RIPPT
-714 GCSLGLPSTPGQL
+714 
-727 IPVSCAG
+727 
-734 LSQKMPCVSSQT
+734 
-746 IKNNLQSIAKAIC
+746 
-759 WDRNKELQ
+759 
-767 SQSVT
+767 
-772 PCSSSYN
+772 
-779 SPKKVVVK
+779 
-787 LRNTKAQILKWPEL
+787 QILKWPEL
-801 RVNGEQPPEILVNN
+801 RANGEELTEILVNN
-815 VVADPAFTYLVVLTS
+815 VVSDPTFTYLVVLTS

>member
-1 MSKITTELL
+1 S
-10 LERAVPRSTRLRKIE
+10 
-25 TLNLSK
+25 LSK

-55 SDNLLDKFPNSLSL
+55 SDNLLDKFPNSLTL

-77 NNNKLEDVTAL
+77 SNNKLEDVTAL

-110 YKVIFLLQNLRL
+110 YKVMFLLQNLRL
-122 LNGKDITKLANQVRR
+122 LNGKDITKLAKHVRH
-137 VNSHKL
+137 VNTRKL

-203 EFLASSLGLELNS
+203 EFLANSLGLELNS
-216 DTESEEKT
+216 DTEPEEKT
-224 DEKEEESTKSPG
+224 DENEEESTESPR
-236 EDAEDVA
+236 EAAEDVA
-243 QVTVTPS
+243 QVGDFSSYISNVTVTPS

-262 NKRSKTKANTEEKA
+262 NKRSKTQTKTKEETEE
-276 AVNPKKSSDVE
+276 DV
-287 DDPAPDKPRTSN
+287 S
-299 QPIKEATPEQEAE
+299 AE
-312 ETQKNGE
+312 PLHFLQCH
-319 QFPKGKSN
+319 
-327 RRSGEQK
+327 
-334 SQEQDSGVVTLTP
+334 
-347 VKNSKRKRHQGT
+347 SK
-359 EGTPQETPV
+359 
-368 DPLQGMDGPALRGN
+368 GN

-448 AWTTLTMVISDSR
+448 AWTTLTMVTSDSR

-466 VLAAA
+466 ILAAA

-560 YLLAGCEGGCFAWN
+560 YLLAGCEGGCFVWN
-574 IKLDKEQKSR
+574 IKLDKGQKSR

-589 FQFPDEESMTTS
+589 FQFPDEESMTTA

-607 AFLNDDVVVSKSSKP
+607 AFLNDDVIVSKSSKP

-638 KGCQQTISAVILAE
+638 KGCQQTMSAVILAE

-687 LSNYTTAWSS
+687 LSSYTTAWSS
-697 AKGKRLER
+697 AKGKRSER
-705 RISPTQVGL
+705 RISPT
-714 GCSLGLPSTPGQL
+714 
-727 IPVSCAG
+727 
-734 LSQKMPCVSSQT
+734 
-746 IKNNLQSIAKAIC
+746 
-759 WDRNKELQ
+759 
-767 SQSVT
+767 
-772 PCSSSYN
+772 
-779 SPKKVVVK
+779 
-787 LRNTKAQILKWPEL
+787 QILKWPEL

>member
-55 SDNLLDKFPNSLSL
+55 SDNLLDKFPNSLTL

-110 YKVIFLLQNLRL
+110 YKVMFLLQNLRL
-122 LNGKDITKLANQVRR
+122 LNGKDITKLANHVRR
-137 VNSHKL
+137 VNSRKL
-143 TSKVTAHWEKF
+143 TSKVTAHWKKF
-154 FRDQLPEKYTAEQ
+154 FSDQLLEKYTAEQ

-203 EFLASSLGLELNS
+203 EFLANSLGLELNS
-216 DTESEEKT
+216 DTEPEEKT
-224 DEKEEESTKSPG
+224 DENEEESTESPR
-236 EDAEDVA
+236 EAAEDVA
-243 QVTVTPS
+243 PVVHIYDPLVTVTPS
-250 KRKRNHSKSSPG
+250 KRKRSHSKSSPG
-262 NKRSKTKANTEEKA
+262 NKRSKTQANTEE
-276 AVNPKKSSDVE
+276 
-287 DDPAPDKPRTSN
+287 
-299 QPIKEATPEQEAE
+299 EAE
-312 ETQKNGE
+312 EDVSAEPLHFLQCH
-319 QFPKGKSN
+319 
-327 RRSGEQK
+327 
-334 SQEQDSGVVTLTP
+334 
-347 VKNSKRKRHQGT
+347 SK
-359 EGTPQETPV
+359 
-368 DPLQGMDGPALRGN
+368 GN

-410 NSSRTVATCGG
+410 SSSRTVATCGG

-466 VLAAA
+466 ILAAA

-560 YLLAGCEGGCFAWN
+560 YLLAGCEDGCFAWN
-574 IKLDKEQKSR
+574 IKLDKGQKSR

-589 FQFPDEESMTTS
+589 FQFPGEESLTTS

-627 WSWSRSFDAKG
+627 WSWSKSFDAKG
-638 KGCQQTISAVILAE
+638 KGCQRTMSAVILAE

-687 LSNYTTAWSS
+687 LSTYTTGWGSP
-697 AKGKRLER
+697 KGKRSER
-705 RISPTQVGL
+705 RISPTQ
-714 GCSLGLPSTPGQL
+714 
-727 IPVSCAG
+727 
-734 LSQKMPCVSSQT
+734 
-746 IKNNLQSIAKAIC
+746 
-759 WDRNKELQ
+759 
-767 SQSVT
+767 
-772 PCSSSYN
+772 
-779 SPKKVVVK
+779 
-787 LRNTKAQILKWPEL
+787 ILTWPEL

>member
-55 SDNLLDKFPNSLSL
+55 SDNLLDKFPNSLTL

-110 YKVIFLLQNLRL
+110 YKVMFLLQNLRL
-122 LNGKDITKLANQVRR
+122 LNGKDITKLANHVRR
-137 VNSHKL
+137 VNSNKL
-143 TSKVTAHWEKF
+143 TSKVTAHWKKF
-154 FRDQLPEKYTAEQ
+154 FSDQLPEKYTAEQ

-203 EFLASSLGLELNS
+203 EFLANSLGLELNS
-216 DTESEEKT
+216 DTEPEEKT
-224 DEKEEESTKSPG
+224 DENEEESTESPR
-236 EDAEDVA
+236 EAAEEVA
-243 QVTVTPS
+243 PVVHIYDPLVTVTPS
-250 KRKRNHSKSSPG
+250 KRKRNRSKSSPG
-262 NKRSKTKANTEEKA
+262 NKRSKTQANTEE
-276 AVNPKKSSDVE
+276 
-287 DDPAPDKPRTSN
+287 
-299 QPIKEATPEQEAE
+299 EAE
-312 ETQKNGE
+312 EDVSAEPLHFLQCH
-319 QFPKGKSN
+319 
-327 RRSGEQK
+327 
-334 SQEQDSGVVTLTP
+334 
-347 VKNSKRKRHQGT
+347 SK
-359 EGTPQETPV
+359 
-368 DPLQGMDGPALRGN
+368 GN

-410 NSSRTVATCGG
+410 SSSRTVATCGG

-466 VLAAA
+466 ILAAA

-517 KRIALWDIGIPDCDY
+517 KRIVLWDIGIPDCDY

-560 YLLAGCEGGCFAWN
+560 YLLAGCEDGCFAWN
-574 IKLDKEQKSR
+574 IKLDKGQKSR

-589 FQFPDEESMTTS
+589 FQFPGEESLTTS

-627 WSWSRSFDAKG
+627 WSWSKSFDAKG
-638 KGCQQTISAVILAE
+638 KGCQRTMSAVILAE

-666 TCPAKEYVFC
+666 TCPAKEYMFC

-687 LSNYTTAWSS
+687 LSTYTTSWGSP
-697 AKGKRLER
+697 KGKRSEQ
-705 RISPTQVGL
+705 RISPTQ
-714 GCSLGLPSTPGQL
+714 
-727 IPVSCAG
+727 
-734 LSQKMPCVSSQT
+734 
-746 IKNNLQSIAKAIC
+746 
-759 WDRNKELQ
+759 
-767 SQSVT
+767 
-772 PCSSSYN
+772 
-779 SPKKVVVK
+779 
-787 LRNTKAQILKWPEL
+787 ILTWPEL
-801 RVNGEQPPEILVNN
+801 RVNGEQPHEILVNN

>member
-31 LQLKTG
+31 LQLKAG

-110 YKVIFLLQNLRL
+110 YKVMFLLENLRL
-122 LNGKDITKLANQVRR
+122 LNGKDITKQANHVRR
-137 VNSHKL
+137 VNSRKL
-143 TSKVTAHWEKF
+143 TSKVTAHWKKF

-167 VKSIK
+167 VNSIK
-172 KKFLKSVQT
+172 EKFLKSVQT
-181 NVVYGPSSLSEFTR
+181 NIVHGPSSLSEFTR

-203 EFLASSLGLELNS
+203 EFLTYSLGLESNT
-216 DTESEEKT
+216 DPEPEEKM
-224 DEKEEESTKSPG
+224 DENEEESTESPR
-236 EDAEDVA
+236 EDAEDVG

-250 KRKRNHSKSSPG
+250 KRKRNNSKSGSR
-262 NKRSKTKANTEEKA
+262 N
-276 AVNPKKSSDVE
+276 KKSKSQANIKEDVAVSPRKSSRVQ
-287 DDPAPDKPRTSN
+287 DDPAPEKPRSSN
-299 QPIKEATPEQEAE
+299 QPVKEETPEQGAE
-312 ETQKNGE
+312 GTQRNGE
-319 QFPKGKSN
+319 QFPKGQSN
-327 RRSGEQK
+327 RRSSQLTGEQK
-334 SQEQDSGVVTLTP
+334 SQEQDNGVVSLTP
-347 VKNSKRKRHQGT
+347 VKNS
-359 EGTPQETPV
+359 EGKEDV
-368 DPLQGMDGPALRGN
+368 SAEPLHFLQCHSKGN

-392 SCVFEPVLDSG
+392 SCVFEPLLDSG

-410 NSSRTVATCGG
+410 SSSRTVATCGG
-421 ESVCLI
+421 ESICLI

-448 AWTTLTMVISDSR
+448 AWTTLTMTISDSR
-461 KKAHN
+461 KKSHN
-466 VLAAA
+466 ILAAA

-505 TQETHLFTASYD
+505 ARETHLFTASYD
-517 KRIALWDIGIPDCDY
+517 KRIVLWDIGIPDCDY

-541 LETASIPLRIALVP
+541 LEALSIPLRIALVP

-560 YLLAGCEGGCFAWN
+560 YLLAGCENSCLAWN

-589 FQFPDEESMTTS
+589 FQFPDEEGGLTTA

-627 WSWSRSFDAKG
+627 WSWSRSYTKA
-638 KGCQQTISAVILAE
+638 KGCQRTVAAVILAE
-652 LEWSTTDMSYLTLS
+652 LEWTTTDMSYLTLS
-666 TCPAKEYVFC
+666 TCPAKAFVFC
-676 GDEKGSVWMYN
+676 GDEKGGVWMYN

-697 AKGKRLER
+697 AKGKRSDK
-705 RISPTQVGL
+705 RIPPT
-714 GCSLGLPSTPGQL
+714 
-727 IPVSCAG
+727 
-734 LSQKMPCVSSQT
+734 
-746 IKNNLQSIAKAIC
+746 
-759 WDRNKELQ
+759 
-767 SQSVT
+767 
-772 PCSSSYN
+772 
-779 SPKKVVVK
+779 
-787 LRNTKAQILKWPEL
+787 QILKWPEL
-801 RVNGEQPPEILVNN
+801 RANGEQLNEEVLVNN
-815 VVADPAFTYLVVLTS
+815 VVSDPAFTYLVVLTS

>member
-55 SDNLLDKFPNSLSL
+55 SDNLLDKFPNSLTL

-110 YKVIFLLQNLRL
+110 YKVMFLLQNLRL
-122 LNGKDITKLANQVRR
+122 LNGKDITKLANHVRR
-137 VNSHKL
+137 VNSRKL

-167 VKSIK
+167 VKSIR

-203 EFLASSLGLELNS
+203 EFLAYSLGVELNS
-216 DTESEEKT
+216 DTEPEEKT
-224 DEKEEESTKSPG
+224 DENEEESTESPR
-236 EDAEDVA
+236 EAAEDVA
-243 QVTVTPS
+243 QVGDFSSYISNVTVTPS

-262 NKRSKTKANTEEKA
+262 NKRSKSQANTEE
-276 AVNPKKSSDVE
+276 
-287 DDPAPDKPRTSN
+287 
-299 QPIKEATPEQEAE
+299 EAE
-312 ETQKNGE
+312 DVSAEPLHFLQCH
-319 QFPKGKSN
+319 
-327 RRSGEQK
+327 
-334 SQEQDSGVVTLTP
+334 
-347 VKNSKRKRHQGT
+347 SK
-359 EGTPQETPV
+359 
-368 DPLQGMDGPALRGN
+368 GN

-410 NSSRTVATCGG
+410 SSSRTVATCGG

-466 VLAAA
+466 ILAAA

-560 YLLAGCEGGCFAWN
+560 YLLAGCEDGCFAWN
-574 IKLDKEQKSR
+574 IKLDKGQKSR

-589 FQFPDEESMTTS
+589 FQFPDDESMTTS

-638 KGCQQTISAVILAE
+638 KGCQRTMSAVILAE

-687 LSNYTTAWSS
+687 LSSYSTAWGS
-697 AKGKRLER
+697 AKGKRSER
-705 RISPTQVGL
+705 RIPPTQVL
-714 GCSLGLPSTPGQL
+714 T
-727 IPVSCAG
+727 
-734 LSQKMPCVSSQT
+734 
-746 IKNNLQSIAKAIC
+746 
-759 WDRNKELQ
+759 
-767 SQSVT
+767 
-772 PCSSSYN
+772 
-779 SPKKVVVK
+779 
-787 LRNTKAQILKWPEL
+787 WPEL
-801 RVNGEQPPEILVNN
+801 SVNGEQPPEILVNN

-830 VNITAIWKKS
+830 VNITAIWKKL

>member
-55 SDNLLDKFPNSLSL
+55 SDNLLDKFPNSLTL

-110 YKVIFLLQNLRL
+110 YKVMFLLQNLRL
-122 LNGKDITKLANQVRR
+122 LNGKDITKLANHVRR
-137 VNSHKL
+137 VNSRKL

-203 EFLASSLGLELNS
+203 EFLAYSLGLELNT
-216 DTESEEKT
+216 DPEPEEKM
-224 DEKEEESTKSPG
+224 DENEEESTESPR
-236 EDAEDVA
+236 EAAEDVA
-243 QVTVTPS
+243 QVVYIYDPLVTVTPS
-250 KRKRNHSKSSPG
+250 KRKRNHSKPGSG
-262 NKRSKTKANTEEKA
+262 NKRSKSQADTEE
-276 AVNPKKSSDVE
+276 
-287 DDPAPDKPRTSN
+287 
-299 QPIKEATPEQEAE
+299 EAE
-312 ETQKNGE
+312 DVSAEPLHFLQCH
-319 QFPKGKSN
+319 
-327 RRSGEQK
+327 
-334 SQEQDSGVVTLTP
+334 
-347 VKNSKRKRHQGT
+347 SK
-359 EGTPQETPV
+359 
-368 DPLQGMDGPALRGN
+368 GN

-392 SCVFEPVLDSG
+392 SCVFEPLLDCG

-410 NSSRTVATCGG
+410 SSSRTVATCGG

-461 KKAHN
+461 KKSHN
-466 VLAAA
+466 ILAAA

-541 LETASIPLRIALVP
+541 LEALSIPLRIAPVP
-555 TCPEQ
+555 TCPDQ

-584 PFEAI
+584 PFEAL
-589 FQFPDEESMTTS
+589 FQFPDEDGGMTTS

-627 WSWSRSFDAKG
+627 WSWSRSFDTKG
-638 KGCQQTISAVILAE
+638 KGCQRTISAVILAE
-652 LEWSTTDMSYLTLS
+652 LEWSTTDLSYLTLS
-666 TCPAKEYVFC
+666 TCPAKGYVFC

-697 AKGKRLER
+697 AKGKRSEK
-705 RISPTQVGL
+705 RILPT
-714 GCSLGLPSTPGQL
+714 
-727 IPVSCAG
+727 
-734 LSQKMPCVSSQT
+734 
-746 IKNNLQSIAKAIC
+746 
-759 WDRNKELQ
+759 
-767 SQSVT
+767 
-772 PCSSSYN
+772 
-779 SPKKVVVK
+779 
-787 LRNTKAQILKWPEL
+787 QILKWPEL
-801 RVNGEQPPEILVNN
+801 RANGEQLTEVLINN
-815 VVADPAFTYLVVLTS
+815 VVSDPTFTYLVVLTS

>member
-1 MSKITTELL
+1 S
-10 LERAVPRSTRLRKIE
+10 
-25 TLNLSK
+25 LSK

-55 SDNLLDKFPNSLSL
+55 SDNLLDKFPNSLTL

-110 YKVIFLLQNLRL
+110 YKVMFLLQNLRL
-122 LNGKDITKLANQVRR
+122 LNGKDITKLANHVRR
-137 VNSHKL
+137 VNSRKL
-143 TSKVTAHWEKF
+143 TSKARCVTAHWEKF

-203 EFLASSLGLELNS
+203 ELLACSLGLELNT
-216 DTESEEKT
+216 DPEPEEKM
-224 DEKEEESTKSPG
+224 DENEEESTESPR
-236 EDAEDVA
+236 EAAEDMD

-250 KRKRNHSKSSPG
+250 KRKRNHSKPGSG
-262 NKRSKTKANTEEKA
+262 NKRSKSQANTEE
-276 AVNPKKSSDVE
+276 
-287 DDPAPDKPRTSN
+287 
-299 QPIKEATPEQEAE
+299 EAE
-312 ETQKNGE
+312 DVSAEPLHFLQCH
-319 QFPKGKSN
+319 
-327 RRSGEQK
+327 
-334 SQEQDSGVVTLTP
+334 
-347 VKNSKRKRHQGT
+347 SK
-359 EGTPQETPV
+359 
-368 DPLQGMDGPALRGN
+368 GN

-392 SCVFEPVLDSG
+392 SCVFEPLLDCG

-410 NSSRTVATCGG
+410 SSSRTVATCGG

-427 DCETGTVL
+427 DCEAGTVL

-461 KKAHN
+461 KKSHN
-466 VLAAA
+466 ILAAA

-505 TQETHLFTASYD
+505 TRETHLFTASYD

-541 LETASIPLRIALVP
+541 LEALSIPLRIALVP
-555 TCPEQ
+555 TCPDQ

-584 PFEAI
+584 PFEAV
-589 FQFPDEESMTTS
+589 FQFPDEDGGVTTS

-607 AFLNDDVVVSKSSKP
+607 AFLNDDVIVSKSSKP

-627 WSWSRSFDAKG
+627 WSWSRSFDMKG
-638 KGCQQTISAVILAE
+638 KGCQRTISAVILAE
-652 LEWSTTDMSYLTLS
+652 LEWSTTDLSYLTLS
-666 TCPAKEYVFC
+666 TCPAKDYVFC

-687 LSNYTTAWSS
+687 LSNYSTAWSS
-697 AKGKRLER
+697 AKGKRSER
-705 RISPTQVGL
+705 RIPPT
-714 GCSLGLPSTPGQL
+714 
-727 IPVSCAG
+727 
-734 LSQKMPCVSSQT
+734 
-746 IKNNLQSIAKAIC
+746 
-759 WDRNKELQ
+759 
-767 SQSVT
+767 
-772 PCSSSYN
+772 
-779 SPKKVVVK
+779 
-787 LRNTKAQILKWPEL
+787 QILKWPEL
-801 RVNGEQPPEILVNN
+801 RENGEQLSEVLINN
-815 VVADPAFTYLVVLTS
+815 VVSDPTFTYLVVLTS

>member
-1 MSKITTELL
+1 S
-10 LERAVPRSTRLRKIE
+10 
-25 TLNLSK
+25 LSK

-55 SDNLLDKFPNSLSL
+55 SDNLLDKFPNSLTL

-110 YKVIFLLQNLRL
+110 YKVMFLLENLRL
-122 LNGKDITKLANQVRR
+122 LNGKDITKLANHVRR
-137 VNSHKL
+137 VNSRKL

-203 EFLASSLGLELNS
+203 EFLAYSLGLDLNT
-216 DTESEEKT
+216 DPEPEEKM
-224 DEKEEESTKSPG
+224 DENEEESTESPK
-236 EDAEDVA
+236 EAAEEVDQVGDFSSYINN
-243 QVTVTPS
+243 VTVTPS
-250 KRKRNHSKSSPG
+250 KRKRNNSKPRSG
-262 NKRSKTKANTEEKA
+262 NKRSKSQANTEE
-276 AVNPKKSSDVE
+276 
-287 DDPAPDKPRTSN
+287 
-299 QPIKEATPEQEAE
+299 EAE
-312 ETQKNGE
+312 DVSAEPLHFLQCH
-319 QFPKGKSN
+319 
-327 RRSGEQK
+327 
-334 SQEQDSGVVTLTP
+334 
-347 VKNSKRKRHQGT
+347 SK
-359 EGTPQETPV
+359 
-368 DPLQGMDGPALRGN
+368 GN

-392 SCVFEPVLDSG
+392 SCVFEPLLDCG

-410 NSSRTVATCGG
+410 SSSRTVATCGG

-461 KKAHN
+461 KKSHN
-466 VLAAA
+466 ILAAA

-485 FCYGEIKAHKK
+485 YCYGEIKAHKK

-541 LETASIPLRIALVP
+541 LEALSIPLRIALVP
-555 TCPEQ
+555 TCPDQ
-560 YLLAGCEGGCFAWN
+560 YLLAGCEDGCVAWN

-589 FQFPDEESMTTS
+589 FQFPDEDGAMTTS

-607 AFLNDDVVVSKSSKP
+607 AFLNDDVIVSKSSKP

-627 WSWSRSFDAKG
+627 WSWSRSFDTKG
-638 KGCQQTISAVILAE
+638 KGCQRTVSAVILAE
-652 LEWSTTDMSYLTLS
+652 LEWSTTDLSYLTLS
-666 TCPAKEYVFC
+666 TCPARGHVFC
-676 GDEKGSVWMYN
+676 GDETGSVWMYN

-697 AKGKRLER
+697 AKGKRSDK
-705 RISPTQVGL
+705 RIPPT
-714 GCSLGLPSTPGQL
+714 
-727 IPVSCAG
+727 
-734 LSQKMPCVSSQT
+734 
-746 IKNNLQSIAKAIC
+746 
-759 WDRNKELQ
+759 
-767 SQSVT
+767 
-772 PCSSSYN
+772 
-779 SPKKVVVK
+779 
-787 LRNTKAQILKWPEL
+787 QILKWPEL
-801 RVNGEQPPEILVNN
+801 RANGEQLTEVLINN
-815 VVADPAFTYLVVLTS
+815 VVSDPTFTYLVVLTS

>member
-55 SDNLLDKFPNSLSL
+55 SDNLLDKFPNSLTL

-110 YKVIFLLQNLRL
+110 YKVMFLLENLRL
-122 LNGKDITKLANQVRR
+122 LNGKDITKLANHVRR
-137 VNSHKL
+137 VNSRKL

-167 VKSIK
+167 VKSVK

-203 EFLASSLGLELNS
+203 EFLSYSLGLELNS
-216 DTESEEKT
+216 DTEPEEKT
-224 DEKEEESTKSPG
+224 DENEEESTESSR
-236 EDAEDVA
+236 EAAEDVA
-243 QVTVTPS
+243 QVCDVSSYICSVTVKPS
-250 KRKRNHSKSSPG
+250 KRKRNHSKSRAG
-262 NKRSKTKANTEEKA
+262 NKRSKSQANTEE
-276 AVNPKKSSDVE
+276 
-287 DDPAPDKPRTSN
+287 
-299 QPIKEATPEQEAE
+299 EAE
-312 ETQKNGE
+312 DVSAEPLHFLQCH
-319 QFPKGKSN
+319 
-327 RRSGEQK
+327 
-334 SQEQDSGVVTLTP
+334 
-347 VKNSKRKRHQGT
+347 SK
-359 EGTPQETPV
+359 
-368 DPLQGMDGPALRGN
+368 GN

-410 NSSRTVATCGG
+410 SSSRTVATCGG

-466 VLAAA
+466 ILAAA

-541 LETASIPLRIALVP
+541 LEAVSIPLRIALVP

-574 IKLDKEQKSR
+574 IKLDKGQKSR

-589 FQFPDEESMTTS
+589 FQFPDHESMTTS

-627 WSWSRSFDAKG
+627 WSWSRSFDTKG
-638 KGCQQTISAVILAE
+638 KECQRTVSAVILAE

-687 LSNYTTAWSS
+687 LSNYTTGWGS
-697 AKGKRLER
+697 AKGKRSER
-705 RISPTQVGL
+705 RISPTQ
-714 GCSLGLPSTPGQL
+714 
-727 IPVSCAG
+727 
-734 LSQKMPCVSSQT
+734 
-746 IKNNLQSIAKAIC
+746 
-759 WDRNKELQ
+759 
-767 SQSVT
+767 
-772 PCSSSYN
+772 
-779 SPKKVVVK
+779 
-787 LRNTKAQILKWPEL
+787 ILKWPEL
-801 RVNGEQPPEILVNN
+801 HVNGEQPPEILVNN
-815 VVADPAFTYLVVLTS
+815 VVSDPAFTYLVVLTS

>member
-1 MSKITTELL
+1 TFS
-10 LERAVPRSTRLRKIE
+10 
-25 TLNLSK
+25 LSK

-55 SDNLLDKFPNSLSL
+55 SDNLLDKFPNSLTL

-110 YKVIFLLQNLRL
+110 YKVMFLLENLRL
-122 LNGKDITKLANQVRR
+122 LNGKDITKLANHVRR
-137 VNSHKL
+137 VNSRKL

-154 FRDQLPEKYTAEQ
+154 FRDQLPEKHTAEQ
-167 VKSIK
+167 VQSIK
-172 KKFLKSVQT
+172 EKFLKSVQT

-203 EFLASSLGLELNS
+203 EFLAYSLGLKLNT
-216 DTESEEKT
+216 DPEPEEKMDENEEESEE
-224 DEKEEESTKSPG
+224 SPR
-236 EDAEDVA
+236 EAAEDVS
-243 QVTVTPS
+243 QVGDFSSYINNVTVRAS
-250 KRKRNHSKSSPG
+250 KRRRNHSKSGSG
-262 NKRSKTKANTEEKA
+262 KKRSKSQANTEE
-276 AVNPKKSSDVE
+276 
-287 DDPAPDKPRTSN
+287 
-299 QPIKEATPEQEAE
+299 EAE
-312 ETQKNGE
+312 DVSAEPLHFLQCH
-319 QFPKGKSN
+319 
-327 RRSGEQK
+327 
-334 SQEQDSGVVTLTP
+334 
-347 VKNSKRKRHQGT
+347 SK
-359 EGTPQETPV
+359 
-368 DPLQGMDGPALRGN
+368 GN

-392 SCVFEPVLDSG
+392 SCVFEPLLDCG

-410 NSSRTVATCGG
+410 SSSRTVATCGG

-461 KKAHN
+461 KKSHN
-466 VLAAA
+466 ILAAA
-471 GRRGIVKLIHVAAD
+471 GRRGIVKLIHVASD

-505 TQETHLFTASYD
+505 TRETHLFTASYD

-541 LETASIPLRIALVP
+541 LEALSVPLRIALVP

-574 IKLDKEQKSR
+574 IKLEKDKKSR
-584 PFEAI
+584 PFETL
-589 FQFPDEESMTTS
+589 FQFPDVDGGVTTA

-627 WSWSRSFDAKG
+627 WSWSRSFDTKA
-638 KGCQQTISAVILAE
+638 KGCQRTVAAVILAE
-652 LEWSTTDMSYLTLS
+652 LEWSMTDLSYLTLS
-666 TCPAKEYVFC
+666 TCPAKDYVFC
-676 GDEKGSVWMYN
+676 GDEMGSVWMYHVPN
-687 LSNYTTAWSS
+687 CSTAWIS
-697 AKGKRLER
+697 AKGKRSDK
-705 RISPTQVGL
+705 RIPPT
-714 GCSLGLPSTPGQL
+714 
-727 IPVSCAG
+727 
-734 LSQKMPCVSSQT
+734 
-746 IKNNLQSIAKAIC
+746 
-759 WDRNKELQ
+759 
-767 SQSVT
+767 
-772 PCSSSYN
+772 
-779 SPKKVVVK
+779 
-787 LRNTKAQILKWPEL
+787 QILKWPEL
-801 RVNGEQPPEILVNN
+801 RANGEELTEILVNN
-815 VVADPAFTYLVVLTS
+815 VVSDPTFTYLVVLTS

>member
-55 SDNLLDKFPNSLSL
+55 SDNLLDKFPNSLTL

-110 YKVIFLLQNLRL
+110 YKVMFLLQNLRL
-122 LNGKDITKLANQVRR
+122 LNGKDITKLANHVRR
-137 VNSHKL
+137 VNSNKL
-143 TSKVTAHWEKF
+143 TSKVTAHWKKF
-154 FRDQLPEKYTAEQ
+154 FSDQLPEKYTAEQ

-203 EFLASSLGLELNS
+203 EFLANSLGLELNS

-224 DEKEEESTKSPG
+224 DENEEESTESPR
-236 EDAEDVA
+236 EAAEEVA
-243 QVTVTPS
+243 PVTVTPS
-250 KRKRNHSKSSPG
+250 KRKRNRSKSSPG
-262 NKRSKTKANTEEKA
+262 NKRSKTQANTEEEA
-276 AVNPKKSSDVE
+276 EVNPRKSSHVKN
-287 DDPAPDKPRTSN
+287 DPAPDKPRTSN
-299 QPIKEATPEQEAE
+299 QPAKEATPEEGAE
-312 ETQKNGE
+312 GTQKNGE
-319 QFPKGKSN
+319 QFPKGQSN
-327 RRSGEQK
+327 RRSSQMSGEQK
-334 SQEQDSGVVTLTP
+334 SQEQDNSVVTLTP
-347 VKNSKRKRHQGT
+347 VKNSKRK
-359 EGTPQETPV
+359 EDVSAE
-368 DPLQGMDGPALRGN
+368 PLHFLQCHSKGN

-410 NSSRTVATCGG
+410 SSSRTVATCGG

-466 VLAAA
+466 ILAAA

-517 KRIALWDIGIPDCDY
+517 KRIVLWDIGIPDCDY

-560 YLLAGCEGGCFAWN
+560 YLLAGCEDGCFAWN
-574 IKLDKEQKSR
+574 IKLDKGQKSR

-589 FQFPDEESMTTS
+589 FQFPGEESLTTS

-627 WSWSRSFDAKG
+627 WSWSKSFDAKG
-638 KGCQQTISAVILAE
+638 KGCQRTMSAVILAE

-666 TCPAKEYVFC
+666 TCPAKEYMFC

-687 LSNYTTAWSS
+687 LSTYTTSWGSS
-697 AKGKRLER
+697 KGKRSEQ
-705 RISPTQVGL
+705 RISPTQ
-714 GCSLGLPSTPGQL
+714 
-727 IPVSCAG
+727 
-734 LSQKMPCVSSQT
+734 
-746 IKNNLQSIAKAIC
+746 
-759 WDRNKELQ
+759 
-767 SQSVT
+767 
-772 PCSSSYN
+772 
-779 SPKKVVVK
+779 
-787 LRNTKAQILKWPEL
+787 ILTWPEL
-801 RVNGEQPPEILVNN
+801 RVNGEQPHEILVNN

>member
-55 SDNLLDKFPNSLSL
+55 SDNLLDKFPNSLTL

-110 YKVIFLLQNLRL
+110 YKVMFLLQNLRL
-122 LNGKDITKLANQVRR
+122 LNGKDITKLANHVRR
-137 VNSHKL
+137 VNSRKL

-154 FRDQLPEKYTAEQ
+154 FRDQLPEKHTAEQ

-203 EFLASSLGLELNS
+203 EFLAYSLGLELNS
-216 DTESEEKT
+216 DTEPEEKM
-224 DEKEEESTKSPG
+224 DENEEESTESPR
-236 EDAEDVA
+236 EAAEDVA
-243 QVTVTPS
+243 QVGDFSSYISNVTVTSS
-250 KRKRNHSKSSPG
+250 KRKRNNSKSSPG
-262 NKRSKTKANTEEKA
+262 NKRSKSQASTEE
-276 AVNPKKSSDVE
+276 
-287 DDPAPDKPRTSN
+287 
-299 QPIKEATPEQEAE
+299 EAE
-312 ETQKNGE
+312 DVSAEPLHFLQCH
-319 QFPKGKSN
+319 
-327 RRSGEQK
+327 
-334 SQEQDSGVVTLTP
+334 
-347 VKNSKRKRHQGT
+347 SK
-359 EGTPQETPV
+359 
-368 DPLQGMDGPALRGN
+368 GN

-410 NSSRTVATCGG
+410 SSSRTVATCGG

-461 KKAHN
+461 TKAHN
-466 VLAAA
+466 ILAAA

-560 YLLAGCEGGCFAWN
+560 YLLAGCEDGCFAWN
-574 IKLDKEQKSR
+574 IKLDKGQKSR

-589 FQFPDEESMTTS
+589 FQFPDDESMTTS

-638 KGCQQTISAVILAE
+638 KGCQRTMSAVILAE

-687 LSNYTTAWSS
+687 LSSYTSAWGS
-697 AKGKRLER
+697 AKGKRSER
-705 RISPTQVGL
+705 RISPT
-714 GCSLGLPSTPGQL
+714 
-727 IPVSCAG
+727 
-734 LSQKMPCVSSQT
+734 
-746 IKNNLQSIAKAIC
+746 
-759 WDRNKELQ
+759 
-767 SQSVT
+767 
-772 PCSSSYN
+772 
-779 SPKKVVVK
+779 
-787 LRNTKAQILKWPEL
+787 QILKWPEL

>member
-55 SDNLLDKFPNSLSL
+55 SDNLLDRFPNSLTL

-110 YKVIFLLQNLRL
+110 YKVMFLLQNLRL
-122 LNGKDITKLANQVRR
+122 LNGKDITKLANHVRR
-137 VNSHKL
+137 ANSHKL
-143 TSKVTAHWEKF
+143 TSKVTAHWKKF
-154 FRDQLPEKYTAEQ
+154 FRDQLPEKHTAEQ

-172 KKFLKSVQT
+172 KNFLKSVQT

-203 EFLASSLGLELNS
+203 EFLANSLGLELNS
-216 DTESEEKT
+216 DTEPEEKT
-224 DEKEEESTKSPG
+224 DENEEESTESPR
-236 EDAEDVA
+236 EAAEDVA
-243 QVTVTPS
+243 QVGDFSSYISNVTVTPS
-250 KRKRNHSKSSPG
+250 KRKRNHSKSSSG
-262 NKRSKTKANTEEKA
+262 NKRSKTQANTEEEA
-276 AVNPKKSSDVE
+276 AEDV
-287 DDPAPDKPRTSN
+287 S
-299 QPIKEATPEQEAE
+299 AE
-312 ETQKNGE
+312 PLHFLQCH
-319 QFPKGKSN
+319 
-327 RRSGEQK
+327 
-334 SQEQDSGVVTLTP
+334 
-347 VKNSKRKRHQGT
+347 SK
-359 EGTPQETPV
+359 
-368 DPLQGMDGPALRGN
+368 GN

-410 NSSRTVATCGG
+410 SSSRTVATCGG

-466 VLAAA
+466 ILAAA

-560 YLLAGCEGGCFAWN
+560 YLLAGCEDGCFAWN
-574 IKLDKEQKSR
+574 IKLDKGQKSR

-589 FQFPDEESMTTS
+589 FQFPGEESMTTS

-627 WSWSRSFDAKG
+627 WSWSKSFDAKG
-638 KGCQQTISAVILAE
+638 KGCQRTMSAVILAE

-687 LSNYTTAWSS
+687 LSNYTTAWGSP
-697 AKGKRLER
+697 KGKRSER
-705 RISPTQVGL
+705 RISPTQ
-714 GCSLGLPSTPGQL
+714 
-727 IPVSCAG
+727 
-734 LSQKMPCVSSQT
+734 
-746 IKNNLQSIAKAIC
+746 
-759 WDRNKELQ
+759 
-767 SQSVT
+767 
-772 PCSSSYN
+772 
-779 SPKKVVVK
+779 
-787 LRNTKAQILKWPEL
+787 ILAWPEL

>member
-1 MSKITTELL
+1 
-10 LERAVPRSTRLRKIE
+10 
-25 TLNLSK
+25 SK

-55 SDNLLDKFPNSLSL
+55 SDNLLDRFPNSLTL

-110 YKVIFLLQNLRL
+110 YKVMFLLQNLRL
-122 LNGKDITKLANQVRR
+122 LNGKDITKLANHVRR
-137 VNSHKL
+137 VNSRKL

-172 KKFLKSVQT
+172 KKFLQSVQT

-203 EFLASSLGLELNS
+203 EFLACSLGVELNS
-216 DTESEEKT
+216 DTEPEEKT
-224 DEKEEESTKSPG
+224 DENEEESTESPR
-236 EDAEDVA
+236 EAAEDVA
-243 QVTVTPS
+243 QVGDFSSYISNVTVTPS

-262 NKRSKTKANTEEKA
+262 NKRSKSQASTEE
-276 AVNPKKSSDVE
+276 
-287 DDPAPDKPRTSN
+287 
-299 QPIKEATPEQEAE
+299 EAE
-312 ETQKNGE
+312 DVSAEPLHFLQCH
-319 QFPKGKSN
+319 
-327 RRSGEQK
+327 
-334 SQEQDSGVVTLTP
+334 
-347 VKNSKRKRHQGT
+347 SK
-359 EGTPQETPV
+359 
-368 DPLQGMDGPALRGN
+368 GN

-410 NSSRTVATCGG
+410 SSSRTVATCGG

-466 VLAAA
+466 ILAAA

-560 YLLAGCEGGCFAWN
+560 YLLAGCEDGCFAWN
-574 IKLDKEQKSR
+574 IKLDKGQKSR

-589 FQFPDEESMTTS
+589 FQFPDDESMTTS

-638 KGCQQTISAVILAE
+638 KGCQRTMSAVILAE

-687 LSNYTTAWSS
+687 LSSYTPAWGSP
-697 AKGKRLER
+697 KGKRSER
-705 RISPTQVGL
+705 RISPT
-714 GCSLGLPSTPGQL
+714 
-727 IPVSCAG
+727 
-734 LSQKMPCVSSQT
+734 
-746 IKNNLQSIAKAIC
+746 
-759 WDRNKELQ
+759 
-767 SQSVT
+767 
-772 PCSSSYN
+772 
-779 SPKKVVVK
+779 
-787 LRNTKAQILKWPEL
+787 QILKWPEL

>member
-1 MSKITTELL
+1 SF
-10 LERAVPRSTRLRKIE
+10 S
-25 TLNLSK
+25 LSK

-55 SDNLLDKFPNSLSL
+55 SDNLLDKFPNSLTL

-77 NNNKLEDVTAL
+77 NNNQLEDVTAL

-110 YKVIFLLQNLRL
+110 YKVMFLLQNLRL
-122 LNGKDITKLANQVRR
+122 LNGKDITKLANHVRR
-137 VNSHKL
+137 VNSRKL

-203 EFLASSLGLELNS
+203 EFLSYSLGLELNT
-216 DTESEEKT
+216 DTETEEKM
-224 DEKEEESTKSPG
+224 DEDEEESTESPK
-236 EDAEDVA
+236 EDAEDVSK
-243 QVTVTPS
+243 VVVTPR
-250 KRKRNHSKSSPG
+250 KRKRNRSKSGSRK
-262 NKRSKTKANTEEKA
+262 KRSKSQANTE
-276 AVNPKKSSDVE
+276 
-287 DDPAPDKPRTSN
+287 
-299 QPIKEATPEQEAE
+299 KEADVSAE
-312 ETQKNGE
+312 PLHFLQCH
-319 QFPKGKSN
+319 
-327 RRSGEQK
+327 
-334 SQEQDSGVVTLTP
+334 
-347 VKNSKRKRHQGT
+347 SK
-359 EGTPQETPV
+359 
-368 DPLQGMDGPALRGN
+368 GN

-392 SCVFEPVLDSG
+392 SCVFEPLLDCG

-410 NSSRTVATCGG
+410 SSSRTVATCGG

-427 DCETGTVL
+427 DCETGVVL

-448 AWTTLTMVISDSR
+448 AWTTLPMVISDSR
-461 KKAHN
+461 KKSHN
-466 VLAAA
+466 ILAAA

-541 LETASIPLRIALVP
+541 LESFSVPLRIALVP

-560 YLLAGCEGGCFAWN
+560 YLLAGCEEGCFTWN
-574 IKLDKEQKSR
+574 IKLEKEQKNR
-584 PFEAI
+584 PFEVT
-589 FQFPDEESMTTS
+589 FQFPDEEGEMTTS

-607 AFLNDDVVVSKSSKP
+607 AFLNDDVVASKSSKP

-627 WSWSRSFDAKG
+627 WSWSRSFDTKG
-638 KGCQQTISAVILAE
+638 KGCQRTVSAVILAE
-652 LEWSTTDMSYLTLS
+652 LEWSTTDLSYLTLS
-666 TCPAKEYVFC
+666 TCPAKEHVFC
-676 GDEKGSVWMYN
+676 GDEKGSVWIYN

-697 AKGKRLER
+697 AKAKRSDK
-705 RISPTQVGL
+705 RIPPT
-714 GCSLGLPSTPGQL
+714 
-727 IPVSCAG
+727 
-734 LSQKMPCVSSQT
+734 
-746 IKNNLQSIAKAIC
+746 
-759 WDRNKELQ
+759 
-767 SQSVT
+767 
-772 PCSSSYN
+772 
-779 SPKKVVVK
+779 
-787 LRNTKAQILKWPEL
+787 QILKWPEL
-801 RVNGEQPPEILVNN
+801 QSNGDHLSEILINN
-815 VVADPAFTYLVVLTS
+815 VITDPTFTYLVALTS

>member
-1 MSKITTELL
+1 S
-10 LERAVPRSTRLRKIE
+10 
-25 TLNLSK
+25 LSK

-55 SDNLLDKFPNSLSL
+55 SDNLLDKFPNSLTL

-88 KQFPLLEELTYENNV
+88 KQFPLLEELNYENNV

-110 YKVIFLLQNLRL
+110 YKVMFLLQNLRL
-122 LNGKDITKLANQVRR
+122 LNGKDITKLANHVRR
-137 VNSHKL
+137 VNSRKL

-167 VKSIK
+167 VKSIR

-203 EFLASSLGLELNS
+203 EFLAYSLGLELNS
-216 DTESEEKT
+216 DTEPEEKM
-224 DEKEEESTKSPG
+224 EESEEESTESPR
-236 EDAEDVA
+236 EAAEDVA
-243 QVTVTPS
+243 QVGDFSSYISNVTVTPS
-250 KRKRNHSKSSPG
+250 KRKRNNSKSSPG
-262 NKRSKTKANTEEKA
+262 NKRSKSQANTEE
-276 AVNPKKSSDVE
+276 
-287 DDPAPDKPRTSN
+287 
-299 QPIKEATPEQEAE
+299 EAE
-312 ETQKNGE
+312 DVSAEPLHFLQCH
-319 QFPKGKSN
+319 
-327 RRSGEQK
+327 
-334 SQEQDSGVVTLTP
+334 
-347 VKNSKRKRHQGT
+347 SK
-359 EGTPQETPV
+359 
-368 DPLQGMDGPALRGN
+368 GN

-410 NSSRTVATCGG
+410 SSSRTVATCGG

-435 KKYKVATEEFFSV
+435 KKYKVAAEEFFSI
-448 AWTTLTMVISDSR
+448 AWTTLTMVVSDSR

-466 VLAAA
+466 ILAAA

-505 TQETHLFTASYD
+505 TRETHLFTASYD

-541 LETASIPLRIALVP
+541 LEAVSIPLRLALVP

-574 IKLDKEQKSR
+574 IKLDKGQKSR

-589 FQFPDEESMTTS
+589 FQFPDDESMTTS

-627 WSWSRSFDAKG
+627 WSWSRTFEAKG
-638 KGCQQTISAVILAE
+638 KGCQRTVSAVILAE

-666 TCPAKEYVFC
+666 TCPAKDYVFC
-676 GDEKGSVWMYN
+676 GDENGSVWMYN
-687 LSNYTTAWSS
+687 LSNYTTAWGS
-697 AKGKRLER
+697 AKGKRSER
-705 RISPTQVGL
+705 RISPTQ
-714 GCSLGLPSTPGQL
+714 
-727 IPVSCAG
+727 
-734 LSQKMPCVSSQT
+734 
-746 IKNNLQSIAKAIC
+746 
-759 WDRNKELQ
+759 
-767 SQSVT
+767 
-772 PCSSSYN
+772 
-779 SPKKVVVK
+779 
-787 LRNTKAQILKWPEL
+787 ILKWPEL
-801 RVNGEQPPEILVNN
+801 QVNGEQPPEILVNN